1 MNNWLGRSTWAA
13 SWVGGAVGSWLLEGV
28 MRLLLVFPFLDLRLL
43 LVIAL
48 FVALGLFR
56 PLFFRLLCGSGA
68 GVLRVRPDP

>member
-1 MNNWLGRSTWAA
+1 
-13 SWVGGAVGSWLLEGV
+13 

-56 PLFFRLLCGSGA
+56 PLFLRLLCGSGA
-68 GVLRVRPDP
+68 GVLRVRPDPWPRASAPGVPSREVVI